1 MSEPTKDATLD
12 EKIETVNANLK
23 PLYKQR
29 YDNSLLMEALD
40 VMISLL
46 SDEDSDKPS
55 KEFQTK
61 RKTEVEKELARTQQ
75 LIKFFEAKLKPL
87 QEEQKSAQVKVP
99 PVDKPTV
106 TEPAPTHE
114 NGKREPI
121 KENSNE

>member
-1 MSEPTKDATLD
+1 MTNDATLD

-40 VMISLL
+40 VMISML
-46 SDEDSDKPS
+46 SDDDSDKTT

-61 RKTEVEKELARTQQ
+61 RKAEVEKELARTQQ

-87 QEEQKSAQVKVP
+87 QAEQQSTPADEETATKA
-99 PVDKPTV
+99 
-106 TEPAPTHE
+106 PAP
-114 NGKREPI
+114 NGRAI
-121 KENSNE
+121 KEKI